1 MRTRGGVRVHARA
14 EGHTPTLE
22 PLRWCARSRRL
33 SHIAASQMHATRTDT
48 YDNAYHFTYKLRATY
63 DGVSAFLF
71 TRTLR
76 GLAAMCII
84 CTSRAHSTRHAL
96 YDYVDAAIRQHPMI
110 EL

>member
-1 MRTRGGVRVHARA
+1 
-14 EGHTPTLE
+14 
-22 PLRWCARSRRL
+22 
-33 SHIAASQMHATRTDT
+33 MHATRTDT

-84 CTSRAHSTRHAL
+84 CTSRTHSTRQAL
-96 YDYVDAAIRQHPMI
+96 YDYVDAAIRQTPDDRTVCDSTASAIAKCRGSSTALLHRRASAH
-110 EL
+110 ERATTT

>member
-1 MRTRGGVRVHARA
+1 
-14 EGHTPTLE
+14 
-22 PLRWCARSRRL
+22 
-33 SHIAASQMHATRTDT
+33 MHATRTDT
-48 YDNAYHFTYKLRATY
+48 YDNAYPFTHKLRATY

-84 CTSRAHSTRHAL
+84 CTSRTHSTRHAL

-110 EL
+110 ELVRDCQMSRLVDGLLRRRASAHERAATMSKRLTDERSMR